1 MKGDLLNGIKIVDFT
16 TYAAAPCSARI
27 LADWGADVIKV
38 EGASGDPMRGFGV
51 NMAQTPYTDD
61 ENPVWEYENGN
72 KRGIVLDL
80 KNPKG
85 MEAMHKL
92 LSEADAFVS
101 NVRLGSLEKLG
112 LTYEALHEKYPKLV
126 VGHISGYGLFGK
138 DAPRPGYD
146 VVSFWAKGGSLID
159 LPPEGHPPITTPYGI
174 GDHTTGLVLASGV
187 LGGILKAR
195 NTGVGEKIVV
205 SLYGTAVWV
214 NSLMVIGTQ
223 FGDQYPKSRYTPGNP
238 FTNSYMC
245 KDGKWITLTILAY
258 ERYWDVFCDIF
269 GLTDLKDD
277 PNYRTL
283 KSVVSDKER
292 LIHCCKR
299 IEEQFLLND
308 RDYWAEKLTEA
319 DIAFE
324 KSLQWKDIAVDQQ
337 AIDNK
342 FVKEFKMKSGRS
354 FMLPMTP
361 VQFEGNEGLDSDPA
375 PLLGEHTVEVLKEL
389 GYSDAEID
397 EMLASKAVRQYGV
410 N

>member
-146 VVSFWAKGGSLID
+146 VVSSGQRAVRLLTFLRKDIRLLQHPMELATIQLD
-159 LPPEGHPPITTPYGI
+159 LYLHQ
-174 GDHTTGLVLASGV
+174 
-187 LGGILKAR
+187 
-195 NTGVGEKIVV
+195 V
-205 SLYGTAVWV
+205 SLAV
-214 NSLMVIGTQ
+214 
-223 FGDQYPKSRYTPGNP
+223 F
-238 FTNSYMC
+238 
-245 KDGKWITLTILAY
+245 
-258 ERYWDVFCDIF
+258 
-269 GLTDLKDD
+269 
-277 PNYRTL
+277 
-283 KSVVSDKER
+283 
-292 LIHCCKR
+292 
-299 IEEQFLLND
+299 
-308 RDYWAEKLTEA
+308 
-319 DIAFE
+319 
-324 KSLQWKDIAVDQQ
+324 
-337 AIDNK
+337 
-342 FVKEFKMKSGRS
+342 
-354 FMLPMTP
+354 
-361 VQFEGNEGLDSDPA
+361 
-375 PLLGEHTVEVLKEL
+375 
-389 GYSDAEID
+389 
-397 EMLASKAVRQYGV
+397 
-410 N
+410 